1 MKQAK
6 DIEKL
11 FQEAFKSYEADPGAN
26 AWNSIKSKLPQT
38 EAASASA
45 QSTAAASASGSSAL
59 TTAVVA
65 LTITGLAVGGYFFF
79 DNKAASKK
87 EKIKE
92 KTEQSTPQIEI
103 SQNTEKEV
111 SSKLKAENSDENK
124 ESSQSKIALEENKAT
139 NTNSSKDQKVIKEY
153 DTSNEPKQES
163 EPSDTRITSTADQKD
178 NSNPEI
184 DVEELLNEIAVEENS
199 VSTEEK
205 QGTNS
210 ESSEIQEDSNP
221 TKTAAA
227 EIHDSKSGES
237 ISNQETKLKTPKIDM
252 PNTFT
257 PNGDGR
263 NDYFSIIDTEI
274 EDLEVTIYSRTNRI
288 VAQWKGK
295 YGKWDGNMPDG
306 TPAPEGVYF
315 YQINFFEEGKVFAP
329 ARNSVTLER

>member
-6 DIEKL
+6 DIEEL
-11 FQEAFKSYEADPGAN
+11 FQEAFKNYEADPGVN

-38 EAASASA
+38 EAVSASA

-65 LTITGLAVGGYFFF
+65 LTITGLAVGAYYFF

-92 KTEQSTPQIEI
+92 KTEQSTPQLETG
-103 SQNTEKEV
+103 QTTE
-111 SSKLKAENSDENK
+111 SAANAKLKEEKPETKKVTTQSEAVLDEELTLKNNEGQTVKKENESLSKTKQERQPKDTRTSSATDQTENS
-124 ESSQSKIALEENKAT
+124 SS
-139 NTNSSKDQKVIKEY
+139 
-153 DTSNEPKQES
+153 
-163 EPSDTRITSTADQKD
+163 
-178 NSNPEI
+178 EI
-184 DVEELLNEIAVEENS
+184 DVEKLLSEIAVEESS
-199 VSTEEK
+199 VSAEEK
-205 QGTNS
+205 QAAID
-210 ESSEIQEDSNP
+210 ESTEKENGLNPAKREAVTEIQNN
-221 TKTAAA
+221 
-227 EIHDSKSGES
+227 KSGES

-263 NDYFSIIDTEI
+263 NDYFLINDTEI
-274 EDLEVTIYSRTNRI
+274 DDLEVTIYSRTNRV

-329 ARNSVTLER
+329 ARNSVILER